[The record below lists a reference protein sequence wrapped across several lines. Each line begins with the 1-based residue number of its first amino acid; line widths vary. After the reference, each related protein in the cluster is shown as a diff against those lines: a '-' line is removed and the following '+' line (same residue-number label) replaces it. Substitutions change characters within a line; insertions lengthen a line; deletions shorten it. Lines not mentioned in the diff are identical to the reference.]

1 MPTRRKIKIDV
12 HFTPSQLDELQLK
25 DKNVVVIDVL
35 RSSTTIAMA
44 LQNGAREII
53 PVADIESAVKISG
66 SLFGEVVLRGGERN
80 GKMIEGFNLGNS
92 PGEYTGQAVRGK
104 SIIFMTTNGTAAM
117 VKGRYAKNLI
127 VAGFVNLSTVVE
139 FLCGLQSDIMI
150 VCAGKEHRF
159 CIEDSVCAGKII
171 TKLTREL
178 GNDVVIG
185 DGSRAAVALD
195 HAEGRSILKM
205 LKSSD
210 HGKYLTEIG
219 FADDLKVCAQLDSI
233 PVLPVLSGSVIRLS
247 KESPKPSRQAKN

>member
-1 MPTRRKIKIDV
+1 MPARRKIKIDV

-25 DKNVVVIDVL
+25 DKNVIVIDVL

-44 LQNGAREII
+44 LRSGAKEII

-92 PGEYTGQAVRGK
+92 PGEYTEQAVKGK
-104 SIIFMTTNGTAAM
+104 SIIFLTTNGTAAM
-117 VKGRYAKNLI
+117 VKGRYAKNLV

-139 FLCGLQSDIMI
+139 FLCGLQSDILI

-171 TKLTREL
+171 SKLTREL
-178 GNDVVIG
+178 GNDVLTG
-185 DGSRAAVALD
+185 DGAKAAVALD
-195 HAEGRSILKM
+195 RAAGKSILKM

-210 HGKYLTEIG
+210 HGIYLQEIG
-219 FADDLKVCAQLDSI
+219 FADDLNVCAQIDSI
-233 PVLPVLSGSVIRLS
+233 PVLPLLSGSVIRLS
-247 KESPKPSRQAKN
+247 KESPKLSLHAEN